1 MKFLIFKL
9 ILRMQEWLKPSKKI
23 QYLQWKTAVWRS
35 GHKEQT
41 MTKNVSIQ
49 NAIANLYKPDFVW
62 KAQFDVFWRTAISKT
77 LTTSRSIDTFMTAIS
92 KMYHNTDENDI
103 QHTASGCC
111 YILLISHFILGY
123 SEVHPWI
130 TS

>member
-35 GHKEQT
+35 GHEEQT

-62 KAQFDVFWRTAISKT
+62 KAQFDVFWCTAISKNFDNIKVN
-77 LTTSRSIDTFMTAIS
+77 R
-92 KMYHNTDENDI
+92 
-103 QHTASGCC
+103 
-111 YILLISHFILGY
+111 YIYDSHK
-123 SEVHPWI
+123 
-130 TS
+130 